1 MDIELDGRWSI
12 GGKPHGGYLLRT
24 AVAPLLTEDHPHPL
38 AVSAHFVRSP
48 EAGPAV
54 VEIETLRTGRR
65 VSQHR
70 TRLVQGGE
78 VCLEALVST
87 GRLDAAAEPFW
98 SRAAPPP
105 MPPIEECVRG
115 TVEPFPG
122 LRVGHLEFV
131 DVRSD
136 PAHFGVGP
144 TQSEGL
150 VRAYVQMASG
160 PTTVLDL
167 VLLAD
172 ALPPVPLAM
181 GLPGWVPTIEL
192 TVLVR
197 GLPAPGVLVAE
208 QRSRLMSDG
217 WIDEDCDIWDS
228 SGRLVVQARQ
238 LAGFRAPA

>member
-1 MDIELDGRWSI
+1 MEISLDDAWSI
-12 GGKPHGGYLLRT
+12 GGKPHGGYLLRSL
-24 AVAPLLTEDHPHPL
+24 VAPLLTEEHPHPL
-38 AVSAHFVRSP
+38 AVSAHFLRSP
-48 EAGPAV
+48 DPGLAS
-54 VEIETLRTGRR
+54 VETETLRSGRR

-70 TRLVQGGE
+70 SRLVQNGAC
-78 VCLEALVST
+78 VEALVST
-87 GRLDAAAEPFW
+87 GMLAADAEPFW
-98 SRAAPPP
+98 SRTGPPE

-115 TVEPFPG
+115 TVEPIPG
-122 LRVGHLEFV
+122 FRIGHLAFV

-136 PAHFGVGP
+136 PAHFGIGP
-144 TQSEGL
+144 TLSEGL
-150 VRAYVQMASG
+150 VRAYVQMADA

-181 GLPGWVPTIEL
+181 GLPGWVPTVEL

-197 GLPAPGVLVAE
+197 AIPAPGVLIAE
-208 QRSRLMSDG
+208 QRARVMQDG

-228 SGRLVVQARQ
+228 RGRLVCQARQ